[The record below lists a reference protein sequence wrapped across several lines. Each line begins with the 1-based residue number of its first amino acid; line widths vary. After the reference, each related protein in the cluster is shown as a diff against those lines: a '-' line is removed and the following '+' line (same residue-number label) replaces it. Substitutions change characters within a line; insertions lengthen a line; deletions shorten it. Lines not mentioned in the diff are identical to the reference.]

1 MSDQQF
7 DEYLKANS
15 HLSERSILQ
24 YNNQFQ
30 KFEPMKKNLI
40 TQSQANII
48 SFVDD
53 TSFSENTK
61 LAMLNISI
69 NVRKHFKKDV
79 NKMNNR
85 KLQLADDYQQQKNAI
100 KEEKKTD
107 LPSSKELI
115 AWENRQYLDGN
126 WNGFI
131 IVHLMRVLSLRNK
144 DLDLKIIPANRSQ
157 RKGQAG
163 DKNNYLILRKNNSQ
177 VVRNDYKTY
186 KQYGQKKNVLQ
197 SRKLNKAIREL
208 IAERDLIL
216 GKDEIRLLSTKGGKK
231 MNEESI
237 AKKIRSYTFR
247 GLSETD
253 YNKVFVSEVAE
264 VKDMKK
270 LENISNN
277 RGTSL
282 EVLLKEY
289 HIDVEV

>member
-1 MSDQQF
+1 
-7 DEYLKANS
+7 
-15 HLSERSILQ
+15 
-24 YNNQFQ
+24 
-30 KFEPMKKNLI
+30 
-40 TQSQANII
+40 
-48 SFVDD
+48 
-53 TSFSENTK
+53 
-61 LAMLNISI
+61 ML
-69 NVRKHFKKDV
+69 
-79 NKMNNR
+79 NR
-85 KLQLADDYQQQKNAI
+85 KLQLADDYQIKKNAV

-107 LPSSKELI
+107 LPTSKELI
-115 AWENRQYLDGN
+115 AWENRQYIDGN
-126 WNGFI
+126 WAGFI

-144 DLDLKIIPANRSQ
+144 DLDLKIIPATRSQ

-163 DKNNYLILRKNNSQ
+163 DKNNYLILRKNNAQ
-177 VVRNDYKTY
+177 LVRNDYKTF
-186 KQYGQKKNVLQ
+186 KMYGKKKNILQ

-216 GKDEIRLLSTKGGKK
+216 GKDEIRLLSTIGGKK

-237 AKKIRSYTFR
+237 AKKIRSYTFK

-270 LENISNN
+270 LEKISNN

>member
-7 DEYLKANS
+7 QEYLKANS
-15 HLSERSILQ
+15 HLSERSIIQ
-24 YNNQFQ
+24 YNNQFL
-30 KFEPMKKNLI
+30 KFESMPKNLV

-79 NKMNNR
+79 NKMNTR

-100 KEEKKTD
+100 KKEKQTD

-163 DKNNYLILRKNNSQ
+163 DKNNYLILRKNNAQ
-177 VVRNDYKTY
+177 LVRNDYKTY
-186 KQYGQKKNVLQ
+186 KQYGQKKNILQ

-237 AKKIRSYTFR
+237 AKKIRSFTFR

-253 YNKVFVSEVAE
+253 YNKVFVSEIAE
-264 VKDMKK
+264 VKDLNKIKK
-270 LENISNN
+270 VADN
-277 RGTSL
+277 RGTSVYVIL
-282 EVLLKEY
+282 SEY
-289 HIDVEV
+289 HIDVEL